1 MRSEESVWKALASPT
16 RRMILDLLRS
26 GPKTTGDLVG
36 EFTDLSRYAVMQ
48 HLEVLEQGNLL
59 LVRREGRHRYNY
71 LNAIPIQEVYE
82 RWVDRF
88 SGIAASRSLLLKRYV
103 EREET
108 QMAESIRTVRIESEM
123 RLRAPAEVVFRAA
136 TTEQQA
142 WYPHNYGGER
152 MKKIVFEE
160 KVGGNLYE
168 DWGGGL
174 GILYG
179 TVTYFDPPKA
189 YCTRGHLKGG
199 VLLEQ
204 WMQLEEEG
212 DETIVRASTLCFGE
226 ISDEAEEGIR
236 FHGDISKYEKA
247 LRNYVE
253 KGVKIGS

>member
-1 MRSEESVWKALASPT
+1 MIDEPVWKALASPT
-16 RRMILDLLRS
+16 RRKILDLLRS
-26 GPKTTGDLVG
+26 GPRTTGDLVG
-36 EFTDLSRYAVMQ
+36 EFPEYSRYSVMQ
-48 HLEVLEQGNLL
+48 HLEVLEKGNLV

-71 LNAIPIQEVYE
+71 LNAVPIQEVYE

-88 SGIAASRSLLLKRYV
+88 SGIAASRSLALKRYV
-103 EREET
+103 ERGVE
-108 QMAESIRTVRIESEM
+108 MAESIRTVRIESEM
-123 RLRAPAEVVFRAA
+123 RLRAPADVVFRAA

-152 MKKIVFEE
+152 LKKIVFEE
-160 KVGGNLYE
+160 RVGGNLYE
-168 DWGGGL
+168 DWGDGL

-189 YCTRGHLKGG
+189 YGTRGHLKGG

-204 WMQLEEEG
+204 WMQLQEEG
-212 DETIVRASTLCFGE
+212 DETIVKASTLCFGE

-236 FHGDISKYEKA
+236 FHGDISRYEEA

-253 KGVKIGS
+253 KGVRISG

>member
-1 MRSEESVWKALASPT
+1 
-16 RRMILDLLRS
+16 
-26 GPKTTGDLVG
+26 
-36 EFTDLSRYAVMQ
+36 MQ
-48 HLEVLEQGNLL
+48 HLEVLEKGNLV

-71 LNAIPIQEVYE
+71 LNAVPIQEVYE

-88 SGIAASRSLLLKRYV
+88 SGIAASRNVALKRYV
-103 EREET
+103 EREGT
-108 QMAESIRTVRIESEM
+108 KMGQSIRTVRIESEM
-123 RLRAPAEVVFRAA
+123 RLRAPADVVFRAA

-152 MKKIVFEE
+152 LKKIVFEE

-199 VLLEQ
+199 ILLEQ
-204 WMQLEEEG
+204 WMQL
-212 DETIVRASTLCFGE
+212 DEQGNETVVKASTLCFGE

-236 FHGDISKYEKA
+236 FHGDISKYEEA

-253 KGVKIGS
+253 KGVKVGS